1 MLIILLYKQ
10 QIINFIDHQLNG
22 VTNSAGWIFMNY
34 RNDKE
39 NFDKNTILYGHVR
52 LNYIWQVFST
62 YKIKTTSDYLQ
73 TDFSTN
79 DEYMA
84 LLNMIENRSVNDYNI
99 KLASNGNIIS
109 LSICHNDSKYNSIT
123 C

>member
-1 MLIILLYKQ
+1 MKQLVGYKLVMEQILIILLYKQ

-52 LNYIWQVFST
+52 LNYICLV
-62 YKIKTTSDYLQ
+62 LL
-73 TDFSTN
+73 
-79 DEYMA
+79 EM
-84 LLNMIENRSVNDYNI
+84 LLNHLGIII
-99 KLASNGNIIS
+99 KIII
-109 LSICHNDSKYNSIT
+109 L
-123 C
+123 

>member
-52 LNYIWQVFST
+52 LNYIYFC
-62 YKIKTTSDYLQ
+62 I
-73 TDFSTN
+73 
-79 DEYMA
+79 EYGYIA
-84 LLNMIENRSVNDYNI
+84 F
-99 KLASNGNIIS
+99 II
-109 LSICHNDSKYNSIT
+109 IFYISKMWI
-123 C
+123 